1 MTMTEAAGNTREAT
15 EALVAKAR
23 AAVPVLA
30 AHAEATDQQGRLA
43 PESLEA
49 LREAGLF
56 ELGTPVEFGGADV
69 DLVTL
74 VRVLSELGRACPSS
88 AWVVSIS
95 TGTKAHFSR
104 GFPEKVLA
112 EVYSHPGVRWCGGS
126 TPGQAVTV
134 PDGVRVTGRWAYA
147 SGAEDAHWA
156 FMAVASVGDDGVP
169 HVGGALVPMSE
180 LAIERTWRVAGL
192 QGTGSHTV
200 VADGVFVPAE
210 RFFEFPLG
218 PDGGPDFLMGRPL
231 EVVLQAVSVTAPLAG
246 AALGALDVVKA
257 VIQTRKPP
265 MTQYNSLAE
274 SASARHVFAEAEH
287 MVTSGY
293 DRLISLAGRIVEQW
307 PGDDVTVV
315 QRSSLRMEV
324 VSILQQFLRAVD
336 LLLDLHGSSAFALDN
351 PLQRFWRDLNV
362 GARHAQ
368 LSTYLTTENYGLLVT
383 GAGGPVQVG

>member
-1 MTMTEAAGNTREAT
+1 MTETAGSMQEAT
-15 EALVAKAR
+15 EGLVAKAR
-23 AAVPVLA
+23 AAAPVLA
-30 AHAEATDQQGRLA
+30 VHAAATDQQGRLA

-56 ELGTPVEFGGADV
+56 ALGTPVEFGGADV

-88 AWVVSIS
+88 AWLVSIS

-112 EVYSHPGVRWCGGS
+112 EVYTHPDVRWCGGS
-126 TPGQAVTV
+126 TPGQAVAA
-134 PDGVRVTGRWAYA
+134 PGGVEVTGRWAYA

-156 FMAVASVGDDGVP
+156 FLSVVSVGDDGVP
-169 HVGGALVPMSE
+169 HVAGALVPMVE
-180 LAIERTWRVAGL
+180 LAVDRTWRVAGL

-210 RFFEFPLG
+210 RLLEFPLG
-218 PDGGPDFLMGRPL
+218 PDGGPDLTQGRPL
-231 EVVLQAVSVTAPLAG
+231 DIVSQTVSVTATLAG

-265 MTQYNSLAE
+265 MTRYNSLAE

-293 DRLISLAGRIVEQW
+293 DRLISLAARITEQL
-307 PGDDVTVV
+307 PGDDVTAV
-315 QRSSLRMEV
+315 QRSSMRMEV

-336 LLLDLHGSSAFALDN
+336 LLLDLHGSSAFVLDN

>member
-1 MTMTEAAGNTREAT
+1 MTETAGSTREAN
-15 EALVAKAR
+15 EALIAKAR
-23 AAVPVLA
+23 AAAPVLA
-30 AHAEATDQQGRLA
+30 AHADVTDQQGRLA

-49 LREAGLF
+49 LREAGMF
-56 ELGTPVEFGGADV
+56 ALGTPVEFGGTDV
-69 DLVTL
+69 DLVTQ

-95 TGTKAHFSR
+95 TGTKAHFSG

-112 EVYSHPGVRWCGGS
+112 EVYSHPDVRWCGGS
-126 TPGQAVTV
+126 TPGQAVAV
-134 PDGVRVTGRWAYA
+134 PDGVEVTGRWAYA

-156 FMAVASVGDDGVP
+156 FLSVVSVGDDGAP

-180 LAIERTWRVAGL
+180 LSVARTWRVAGL

-210 RFFEFPLG
+210 RLFDFPLG
-218 PDGGPDFLMGRPL
+218 PDGGPDFPQGRPL
-231 EVVLQAVSVTAPLAG
+231 EIVSQTISVTATLAG

-257 VIQTRKPP
+257 VIETRKPP

-287 MVTSGY
+287 MVSSGY
-293 DRLISLAGRIVEQW
+293 DRLISLAGRVTERLHD
-307 PGDDVTVV
+307 DDVSAV
-315 QRSSLRMEV
+315 QRSSMRMEV

-368 LSTYLTTENYGLLVT
+368 LSTYLTTENYGLLLT